1 MKIDLTFWLI
11 IALGAS
17 VSINFIAFYYIR
29 VVLGR
34 LLDVGENLDDLT
46 KMIASYRN
54 HLKSVYEME
63 MFYGDETLKFLIQHT
78 RSLHEILEEYEDVY
92 SIIEQQED
100 DEIEEE
106 ENLDAPKKTNEENV
120 FYAGTRTSN
129 N

>member
-46 KMIASYRN
+46 KMLNQS
-54 HLKSVYEME
+54 S
-63 MFYGDETLKFLIQHT
+63 
-78 RSLHEILEEYEDVY
+78 
-92 SIIEQQED
+92 
-100 DEIEEE
+100 
-106 ENLDAPKKTNEENV
+106 
-120 FYAGTRTSN
+120 
-129 N
+129 